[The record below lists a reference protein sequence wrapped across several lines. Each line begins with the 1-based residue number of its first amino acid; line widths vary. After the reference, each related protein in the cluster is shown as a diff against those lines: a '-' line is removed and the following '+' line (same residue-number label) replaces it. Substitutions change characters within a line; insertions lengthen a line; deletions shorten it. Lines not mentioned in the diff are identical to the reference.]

1 VSIPAVGLT
10 NDVPK
15 DHRLVAEPMAPPVDP
30 LTNPTLDRT
39 ESEAGNKEP
48 EVMSRPLKIAHAIV
62 LGVLALSLLGLAY
75 VHLLNHPGDAHSTP
89 AAPTTTTTVYVST
102 TTRVVPATLSP
113 SAEAAA
119 TALVSSWAATNRSA
133 ALAGAT
139 PTAVATLFAARY
151 ASGLAVDRGC
161 STSFTPIV
169 CTFGPSGGASPT
181 DPIYQI
187 MVSQVE
193 GGWFVSSVKIEN

>member
-1 VSIPAVGLT
+1 MP
-10 NDVPK
+10 
-15 DHRLVAEPMAPPVDP
+15 PPVERVTNRAVDP
-30 LTNPTLDRT
+30 T
-39 ESEAGNKEP
+39 EAEAGNNEA
-48 EVMSRPLKIAHAIV
+48 EVMSGPLKIAYAIV
-62 LGVLALSLLGLAY
+62 FGVLALSLLGLAY
-75 VHLLNHPGDAHSTP
+75 VHLLNHSGDAHSTR
-89 AAPTTTTTVYVST
+89 AAPITTTTVHVTT

-113 SAEAAA
+113 SADAAA
-119 TALVSSWAATNRSA
+119 TALISSWSTNNRSE

-151 ASGLAVDRGC
+151 ASGLVLDRGC

-181 DPIYQI
+181 DPIYEI
-187 MVSQVE
+187 TVSPVE